1 MGSNGANSKKLA
13 IMLKFILLLLPMLMF
28 LLLFAHKQPF
38 LHLQSLRFP
47 LPIFA

>member
-1 MGSNGANSKKLA
+1 MA
-13 IMLKFILLLLPMLMF
+13 IILKFVLLLLPIF
-28 LLLFAHKQPF
+28 SFSLLFAHKQPF